1 MGIFADVFSTE
12 NSEDKVL
19 IQNLTDV
26 KVNLLK
32 ELLEWHG
39 EAYLGPTK
47 RKILYRNNDT
57 NCEEVSH
64 ELSDNTSIVEM
75 IKNHLTNGRTS
86 LNPGEYS
93 GPDVGD
99 ITPAVAQYVS
109 PDGKWDMN
117 RAASWIT
124 VNSYPR
130 YIKGKCG
137 NCAKWVRMAIEAGGM
152 STVGRPVAAC
162 NYTRFLPLKGFKHI
176 ATLPTRQSQTA
187 FSSSSVQTGDIAVM
201 YHGKY
206 GHICMWNGSQWI
218 SDFKQ
223 TGMWVYPGNG
233 TCYIFRYEA

>member
-1 MGIFADVFSTE
+1 M
-12 NSEDKVL
+12 
-19 IQNLTDV
+19 NLY
-26 KVNLLK
+26 KIINLS
-32 ELLEWHG
+32 
-39 EAYLGPTK
+39 Y
-47 RKILYRNNDT
+47 I
-57 NCEEVSH
+57 
-64 ELSDNTSIVEM
+64 
-75 IKNHLTNGRTS
+75 TNGRTS
-86 LNPGEYS
+86 LNSGEYS
-93 GPDVGD
+93 G
-99 ITPAVAQYVS
+99 

-124 VNSYPR
+124 ANSYPM

-206 GHICMWNGSQWI
+206 GHICMWNGGQWI